1 MRESCSTRPVARVP
15 PGLDPRCG
23 GCRGRTSSCSGR
35 RPAKARGV
43 GRSGPARSAG
53 GRWSKAGASI
63 GTISCRARGA
73 GARPSSS
80 TGSAIVSCTPCG
92 ARWSSRGCST
102 ISRRSVPIPRSA
114 ASSLGSGASRRPSGR
129 PPAPLAAALLVSL
142 DLALL
147 AVPARSQ
154 TQPSAEELVRA
165 RCGSCHGRSLPDL
178 LVSCRARRGDE
189 GLDRFLARHH
199 ARDPDERRQIVAWL
213 EACAAGA
220 LPAPR

>member
-1 MRESCSTRPVARVP
+1 MRESCSTRPVARIP
-15 PGLDPRCG
+15 PGFGPRRG
-23 GCRGRTSSCSGR
+23 GCPPRTSSSSQW
-35 RPAKARGV
+35 RPGTPRVA

-53 GRWSKAGASI
+53 GRWSKAAAST

-102 ISRRSVPIPRSA
+102 ISKRSVPIPRSA
-114 ASSLGSGASRRPSGR
+114 ASSLGSGTSRRPSGR

>member
-1 MRESCSTRPVARVP
+1 MRESRSTHPVARIR
-15 PGLDPRCG
+15 PGLGPRCG

-35 RPAKARGV
+35 RPARARGV

-53 GRWSKAGASI
+53 GRWSKAAAST

-92 ARWSSRGCST
+92 ARWSSRGCPTMSK
-102 ISRRSVPIPRSA
+102 RSVPIPRSA
-114 ASSLGSGASRRPSGR
+114 ASSLGCGTSRRPSGR
-129 PPAPLAAALLVSL
+129 PPALLAAALLGSFA
-142 DLALL
+142 LALL

-154 TQPSAEELVRA
+154 TPASAEELVRA
-165 RCGSCHGRSLPDL
+165 RCGNCHGRSLPDL
-178 LVSCRARRGDE
+178 LVSCRERRGEE

-199 ARDPDERRQIVAWL
+199 ARDLDERRQIVAWL
-213 EACAAGA
+213 QACAAGE
-220 LPAPR
+220 LPPPR